1 MDTPAP
7 RSEVIVQDLTDD
19 RWLVTLHGEH
29 DASTDQAIRD
39 KLDAIFRT
47 GTAVVVDLSP
57 TTFIDSSILA
67 LLLSAKAT
75 ADASDDKRFG
85 LVVAE
90 HTPPDRL
97 LRLVGAL
104 RLFDVFD
111 SVEAALAAFDDDD
124 DVASQTRWRERK
136 LRIVKNEQAFRD
148 YNNRRLQVE
157 EISPGDDSEL
167 IPFVCE
173 CGDSDCIESLAITAA
188 QFVQAHAAPNLFLV
202 KPGHVYPDVE
212 QVVFEHSSYVIVE
225 KHESVVQAAD
235 VEHV

>member
-1 MDTPAP
+1 VDTPAP
-7 RSEVIVQDLTDD
+7 RSEVVVQDLEDD

-29 DASTDQAIRD
+29 DVATSQALHD
-39 KLDAIFRT
+39 HLEAIFRT

-57 TTFIDSSILA
+57 TTFIDSSIMA
-67 LLLSAKAT
+67 LLLSAKST
-75 ADASDDKRFG
+75 VDASDEKRIG
-85 LVVAE
+85 LVVADG
-90 HTPPDRL
+90 TPPDRL

-104 RLFDVFD
+104 RLFDVFG
-111 SVEAALAAFDDDD
+111 SVEEALAEFDDD
-124 DVASQTRWRERK
+124 DVASHARWRQRR

-157 EISPGDDSEL
+157 EISPTDDSEL

-173 CGDSDCIESLAITAA
+173 CGDSDCIETLAITAA

-212 QVVFEHSSYVIVE
+212 QVVVEHTGYAIVE
-225 KHESVVQAAD
+225 KHASVVRAAGT
-235 VEHV
+235 EPT